1 MKLEQ
6 EHELMEQDSFAYI
19 LNPLNAYL
27 LIKRLTFDVSQT
39 VSRITRITDFF
50 TDNLKAFRLPYSDF
64 EGAVEGLIRLQT
76 IYSLEAE
83 DLAQG
88 IIDGKKYREN
98 LTANDLYAL
107 GDELMNTGRN
117 TMALSYLNLALDRN
131 QVEHE
136 MSDVEILEKIH
147 QNHNKTGNL
156 QGILDTIKKILVVDP
171 SRTDLEEKS
180 FDLELDLILSKPP
193 VASVFE
199 SPDDAELNDLQLYM
213 NACSGKLKQSDADIA
228 ELRCRLVSNSAYSKL
243 CPFKVEE
250 AYLNPYIA
258 IFHDVMSE
266 EEIRVF
272 KSIAKP
278 NLMRA
283 GVMNKDASTKVKKFA
298 VCSDFPRVLNLCRSP
313 AFVWQS

>member
-6 EHELMEQDSFAYI
+6 EHELMERDSFAYI

-39 VSRITRITDFF
+39 VSRVTRITDFF
-50 TDNLKAFRLPYSDF
+50 ADNLKTFRLPYTDF

-88 IIDGKKYREN
+88 IIDGKKYRGN

-107 GDELMNTGRN
+107 GDELMNTGRDS
-117 TMALSYLNLALDRN
+117 MALSYLNLALDRN
-131 QVEHE
+131 QAEHE

-156 QGILDTIKKILVVDP
+156 RGILDTIKKILVVDP

-193 VASVFE
+193 EAARVFE
-199 SPDDAELNDLQLYM
+199 NPDNADLNDLQLYM
-213 NACSGKLKQSDADIA
+213 DACSGKLKQSDADIA
-228 ELRCRLVSNSAYSKL
+228 ELRCWLVSNSAYSKL

-283 GVMNKDASTKVKKFA
+283 GVMNKDASTKVKNCCLLVF
-298 VCSDFPRVLNLCRSP
+298 L
-313 AFVWQS
+313 